1 MIILIKN
8 EYSKIQMQ
16 IQLIII
22 DGHVLNKSQFLD
34 VMVMGRSL
42 DWIWM
47 EKLLIV

>member
-34 VMVMGRSL
+34 VMGRSL